1 MYSYL
6 EIVFRFLSSENMMVG
21 LELGNIPKNINDQ
34 VTKSGGDGYDV
45 IVVPTKSSGQRFL
58 LDQEMKME
66 SQNWE
71 SFVLARLS
79 DSVKGVDSK
88 REDVRRKAQESLRQE
103 LAAVSYL
110 GLKAAILT
118 LGSGDTTNLARL
130 VGSHSVWAEVAGNRW
145 DWWNRFRLMTDSS
158 KVKVCLR
165 LTEKPL
171 TDLQLERWLGEP
183 VAAVS

>member
-1 MYSYL
+1 MSASSP
-6 EIVFRFLSSENMMVG
+6 VRFLFSSVG
-21 LELGNIPKNINDQ
+21 LELGDIPENINDQ

-45 IVVPTKSSGQRFL
+45 IVVPTRSSGEKFL

-71 SFVLARLS
+71 SYVLARLS
-79 DSVKGVDSK
+79 DSAEGVDSK
-88 REDVRRKAQESLRQE
+88 EEDVRRKSQESLRQE

-110 GLKAAILT
+110 GLRAAILT
-118 LGSGDTTNLARL
+118 LRSEDTTNLARL
-130 VGSHSVWAEVAGNRW
+130 VGSHSVWAEVTGERW

-165 LTEKPL
+165 LTEQPL

-183 VAAVS
+183 LAAVS